1 MMITLRS
8 HITQSLH
15 KKKENKMTG
24 FFCKEAKPSGDNRL
38 KISTTKGNRVKTFYL
53 PMIFYK
59 LRSIRKLKLEL
70 TSSFLQ
76 RRVGEN
82 VSQYGSFNNI
92 SGDKRSRLSVRH
104 YIYVLFIKCY

>member
-38 KISTTKGNRVKTFYL
+38 KISTTNGNRVKTFYL

-59 LRSIRKLKLEL
+59 LRSVRKLKLEL

-82 VSQYGSFNNI
+82 VSQYGPFNNI
-92 SGDKRSRLSVRH
+92 SGDKVKTIRAALYLCTLH
-104 YIYVLFIKCY
+104 

>member
-1 MMITLRS
+1 
-8 HITQSLH
+8 
-15 KKKENKMTG
+15 MTG

-38 KISTTKGNRVKTFYL
+38 KISTTNGNRVKTFYL

-70 TSSFLQ
+70 TSSKK

-92 SGDKRSRLSVRH
+92 SGDKVKTIRAALYLCTLH
-104 YIYVLFIKCY
+104 